1 MVLAKSMTG
10 YGISTFEL
18 GNTSITVEIR
28 AVNHRFLDIVPKYPR
43 TFLFLEDKIKRIIKS
58 YFSRGRI
65 EIHIDMDGNSFVD
78 KSIVTDWELMDQ
90 FVHELQK
97 VKERYSLNGDI
108 PISMITELP
117 DLITVHEN
125 EDKPNE
131 LQELLLTYVERA
143 CQQVLEMRLEEGKYL
158 IEDILRRVSTI
169 RDMVLLL
176 EGRREAVIEEYRN
189 RIKKRISDFV
199 DKQINLDDG
208 RIHQEIAMLAEK
220 GDISEEITRLL
231 SHLDQMQEICISD
244 ESIGRK
250 LDFIVQEMNR
260 EANTIGS
267 KSSDSMIGE
276 WTVELKSEIEKIK
289 EQVQNIE

>member
-1 MVLAKSMTG
+1 MILAKSMTG

-18 GNTSITVEIR
+18 DSTSISVEIR

-58 YFSRGRI
+58 YFNRGRI
-65 EIHIDMDGNSFVD
+65 EIHVDLDGNSFVD
-78 KSIVTDWELMDQ
+78 KSIVADWELMDQ

-97 VKERYSLNGDI
+97 AKERYSLSGDI
-108 PISMITELP
+108 QISMITELP
-117 DLITVHEN
+117 DLITVHAN
-125 EDKPNE
+125 EDKPSE

-158 IEDILRRVSTI
+158 IEDIIRRASAI

-189 RIKKRISDFV
+189 RIKKRIADFV
-199 DKQINLDDG
+199 DKQINLDEG

-231 SHLDQMQEICISD
+231 SHLDQMQEICNSD
-244 ESIGRK
+244 EPIGRK